1 MATTLQTG
9 DLAPDFT
16 ATATDG
22 STVTLSS
29 FRGTQNVILYFYPKD
44 DTPGCTREACSFRDH
59 MDAFRRS
66 DTVILGV
73 SVDSV
78 ASHQQF
84 TKKFQLSF
92 PLLADGNKAI
102 SRSYGTLKA
111 TGVAQRATFVIGKDG
126 RILKMF
132 PQVQVD
138 GHAAEVLAALGGQ
151 EAKGGVP

>member
-29 FRGTQNVILYFYPKD
+29 FRGKQNVILYFYPKD

-59 MDAFRRS
+59 VDAFRRS

-84 TKKFQLSF
+84 TKKFQLPF
-92 PLLADGNKAI
+92 PLLADENKTI
-102 SRSYGTLKA
+102 SRSYGTLGA
-111 TGVAQRATFVIGKDG
+111 MGFAQRATFVIGKDG
-126 RILKMF
+126 RILKIF

-138 GHAAEVLAALGGQ
+138 GHTAEVLAALGGQ
-151 EAKGGVP
+151 EEKGGAQ